1 MKVKKNSKI
10 FNSIDYLDCDLDI
23 ELYYLDD
30 QLRKNLFRKLRD
42 ILVNNLRDDV
52 SYDIGD
58 ILSNELN
65 ERK

>member
-1 MKVKKNSKI
+1 MKVDKNSKI
-10 FNSIDYLDCDLDI
+10 FNSIDYLDCDLDA

-30 QLRKNLFRKLRD
+30 QLRTNLFRKLRD